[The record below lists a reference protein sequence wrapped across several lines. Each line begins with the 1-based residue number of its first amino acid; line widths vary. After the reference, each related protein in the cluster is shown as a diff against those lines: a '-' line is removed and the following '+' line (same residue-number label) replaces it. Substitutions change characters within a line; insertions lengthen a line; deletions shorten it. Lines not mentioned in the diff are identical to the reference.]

1 MGYNTDY
8 RGSIEITPCLKEDDK
23 EFLDKFFEIR
33 HMKRDMSKLK
43 GIKKEDIG
51 KFGKDGCY
59 YLVDDEYDDPT
70 IVDYNNPA
78 DMPSLWCN
86 LEIYNNEEGCFIQWN
101 GNEKSYGINDEINNW
116 FDWLIKNFFE
126 PKGYTLNGEMDWRG
140 EDFDDTGKIVIKDN
154 KVSINR
160 L

>member
-1 MGYNTDY
+1 MGYSTEFT
-8 RGSIEITPCLKEDDK
+8 GSIGITPRLKKEDK

-43 GIKKEDIG
+43 GIKKEDIS
-51 KFGKDGCY
+51 KFGKDGCF
-59 YLVDDEYDDPT
+59 YLVDDKYDDPT

-78 DMPSLWCN
+78 DMPSLWCD
-86 LEIYNNEEGCFIQWN
+86 LEIDDNEEGSFIQWN
-101 GNEKSYGINDEINNW
+101 GSEKSYGINDEDNNW

-126 PKGYTLNGEMDWRG
+126 PKGYTLNGEMYWRG
-140 EDFDDTGKIVIKDN
+140 EDFNDIGKIVIKDN